1 MPKRSADQELQQEES
16 KCQLNLTGP
25 FDLGFADLS
34 GVTHNVRAL
43 GSCTLGEILSE
54 LREAFGETA
63 LSLCLNVEYDANWTI
78 AHIIEHHQF
87 DVKSLTRVFVHAH
100 PDLRRGFVKTE
111 ANTVLVEVHLE
122 QDHQK
127 LFVPARP
134 SNAVRVLHNL
144 DTGAWSLEDY
154 LQDVEPSSPPTPY
167 VESLIVSSSSL
178 RCTHIFKVVFEADAE
193 FIYHDGQPSL
203 SIGLSSPDRVRS
215 EDITELNFEEWTER
229 EVIDKETHESFEE
242 GNAFQSG
249 VTEHDV
255 DFANESVRIEVLCRF
270 DEVHRTLT
278 LRHLHRPSVLQIH
291 TDTSHPCLLLGVNR
305 IRINDNGESL
315 TNTVHIEEVSK
326 EEAAVFNLP
335 IADQRRQFYQ
345 NRAEEVREC
354 ASRQVQIEVD
364 KVLESI

>member
-1 MPKRSADQELQQEES
+1 MPKRSVDQELKQEES

-34 GVTHNVRAL
+34 GVTHNVCAV
-43 GSCTLGEILSE
+43 GSCTLGEVLSE
-54 LREAFGETA
+54 LREAFGVTA

-78 AHIIEHHQF
+78 AHIIQHHQF
-87 DVKSLTRVFVHAH
+87 DVQSVTRVFVHDR
-100 PDLRRGFVKTE
+100 PDLRRAFVKTE
-111 ANTVLVEVHLE
+111 ESTDLVEVV
-122 QDHQK
+122 DHQK
-127 LFVPARP
+127 LFVPDRP

-154 LQDVEPSSPPTPY
+154 LQDVEPSSHPTPY
-167 VESLIVSSSSL
+167 VESLIVTSTSL
-178 RCTHIFKVVFEADAE
+178 RCTHLFKVAFEANAE
-193 FIYHDGQPSL
+193 FVYHDGQPSL
-203 SIGLSSPDRVRS
+203 SIGLGNPDRVRL
-215 EDITELNFEEWTER
+215 EDIADLNFEEWTER
-229 EVIDKETHESFEE
+229 EVIDQETHEAFKA

-291 TDTSHPCLLLGVNR
+291 TDTPHPSLLLGVNR
-305 IRINDNGESL
+305 IQINDNGESL
-315 TNTVHIEEVSK
+315 TSTVYIEEVSP
-326 EEAAVFNLP
+326 EEAAVFDLP

-345 NRAEEVREC
+345 NRAAEVREC
-354 ASRQVQIEVD
+354 ATRQVQIEVD
-364 KVLESI
+364 KVLQNI